1 MIILYLDNKLI
12 NSSKNSI
19 ELIVKQQSCTR
30 TVLEKYDNPNRLLL
44 YSDGKKLN
52 KENVKNVFE
61 SDPVFKLFIKLIQR
75 NRKKIICPHCN
86 KPLII
91 KGYVIRKF
99 ITTLGTFYLP
109 IPRMICKNEDC
120 ECEQRTHYIM
130 PEFAFPYSRFHEGNV
145 IDFIIHDSNKE
156 RLGESYK
163 DKIEDFI
170 REFLFFHEI
179 KKEKL
184 RTTEDPPNPVDLYR
198 KPLTQFKQRVVF
210 FINTYI

>member
-130 PEFAFPYSRFHEGNV
+130 PEFAFPYSRFHEGDV

>member
-130 PEFAFPYSRFHEGNV
+130 PEFAFPYSPFHEGDV
-145 IDFIIHDSNKE
+145 IDFIIPDSNKE

-198 KPLTQFKQRVVF
+198 KPLTHFKQRVVF